1 MAKIFVA
8 DGDGATAG
16 QIGVMLQEAG
26 HVVRFCREVEEV
38 ASLVRADMPD
48 LVILEMRFPGKGL
61 AGIALARALT
71 ADPHLCRVPLLMLSD
86 FNRESGLPF
95 VLGEN
100 DISEDFLP
108 VDAFLDKPVPA
119 DRLLATINS
128 LLAPGGSHPC
138 RHCPRSGP

>member
-8 DGDGATAG
+8 DVDRASAG
-16 QIGVMLQEAG
+16 QIGAILQEAG
-26 HVVRFCREVEEV
+26 HVVHFCREVEEV

-48 LVILEMRFPGKGL
+48 LVILEMRFSGKDH
-61 AGIALARALT
+61 AGIALARGLS
-71 ADPHLCRVPLLMLSD
+71 ADPQLCRIPLLMLSD
-86 FNRESGLPF
+86 FNRDSGLPF

-108 VDAFLDKPVPA
+108 VDAFLDKPVQA
-119 DRLLATINS
+119 DRLLAIINS

-138 RHCPRSGP
+138 RCRPRSGS